1 MGEAQMAQESI
12 HVEVAAPLPACR
24 RPLVVDMDGTLVRSD
39 LLIETALSEFAR
51 RPQSAVDM
59 LKALRLGKAALKQC
73 AASSVEFDASAL
85 PYDEAVLKEIEAA
98 QKDGRQVY
106 LASAASERIVRAVAD
121 HLGVFD
127 GYIGSDA
134 TTNCSGTTKAA
145 KLVAVFGEGRFDYI
159 GNDADDLAVWSK
171 CGTAIAIR
179 TSGRVS
185 RRLAAMPVEKEYL
198 PHQKPSW
205 RTWARLLRVH
215 QYTKNLLLLVP
226 LLASHQLTAENLIEL
241 GIAFLSFCLCAS
253 SVYII
258 NDLVDLQA
266 DRAHPTKRHRP
277 LAEGRIQLIHALL
290 AAPLLLIASFI
301 LATGVS
307 PAFFAVLLG
316 YFVLTTAYSF
326 YLKRKMLI
334 DVVTLA
340 MLYTVRI
347 IAGAIAIG
355 VHVSPWLLT
364 FAIFIFLALALVK
377 RYAELATRLDLQ
389 LSEPSNR
396 NYKFED
402 LGVVAAFA
410 AAAGYNSV
418 TVFALYISS
427 PDVNVLYQR
436 PQMLWFVCPVLI
448 YWTSRLVMIAHRRSM
463 TEDPIVFAMTDR
475 NSLLSFLIAGL
486 AVVAAV

>member
-1 MGEAQMAQESI
+1 MADQSI
-12 HVEVAAPLPACR
+12 HVEDMAACRSQSVRR

-39 LLIETALSEFAR
+39 LLIETALSELAC
-51 RPQSAVDM
+51 RPRSAIGM
-59 LKALRLGKAALKQC
+59 FNALRCGKAALKHY
-73 AASSVEFDASAL
+73 AASSLDFDASAL
-85 PYDEAVLKEIEAA
+85 PYDEAVLEEIEIA
-98 QKDGRQVY
+98 QKDGRPVY
-106 LASAASERIVRAVAD
+106 LASAATERVVRAVAD

-127 GYIGSDA
+127 GHVGSDA
-134 TTNCSGTTKAA
+134 TTNCTGKTKAA
-145 KLVAVFGEGRFDYI
+145 KLVEAFGEGGFDYI

-171 CGTAIAIR
+171 CGKAIGIR
-179 TSGRVS
+179 VSGRVS
-185 RRLAAMPVEKEYL
+185 RRLAAMPVEAKYL
-198 PHQKPSW
+198 TDEKPSW
-205 RTWARLLRVH
+205 RTWAHLLRMH
-215 QYTKNLLLLVP
+215 QYSKNLLLLVP
-226 LLASHQLTAENLIEL
+226 LLASHQLTPANLVVL
-241 GIAFLSFCLCAS
+241 GIGFVSFCLCAS

-266 DRAHPTKRHRP
+266 DRMHPTKRLRP
-277 LAEGRIQLIHALL
+277 LADGKIPLIHALF
-290 AAPLLLIASFI
+290 AAPLLFLASFI
-301 LATGVS
+301 LAAGVS

-316 YFVLTTAYSF
+316 YFALTTAYTF

-355 VHVSPWLLT
+355 VDVSPWLLT

-448 YWTSRLVMIAHRRSM
+448 YWISRLVMIAHRRSM

>member
-1 MGEAQMAQESI
+1 
-12 HVEVAAPLPACR
+12 
-24 RPLVVDMDGTLVRSD
+24 
-39 LLIETALSEFAR
+39 
-51 RPQSAVDM
+51 
-59 LKALRLGKAALKQC
+59 
-73 AASSVEFDASAL
+73 
-85 PYDEAVLKEIEAA
+85 
-98 QKDGRQVY
+98 
-106 LASAASERIVRAVAD
+106 
-121 HLGVFD
+121 
-127 GYIGSDA
+127 
-134 TTNCSGTTKAA
+134 
-145 KLVAVFGEGRFDYI
+145 
-159 GNDADDLAVWSK
+159 
-171 CGTAIAIR
+171 
-179 TSGRVS
+179 
-185 RRLAAMPVEKEYL
+185 MPVEKEYL

-364 FAIFIFLALALVK
+364 FAIFIFLALALIK

-475 NSLLSFLIAGL
+475 NSLLSLLIAGL